1 MKSWLTGLCTAMI
14 FILGWMF
21 CFSTVHAEENN
32 VSEALLQESGAAD
45 VTDGLGWDAQR
56 ALDDLGMSAEQ
67 PERIT
72 EKFTLSAVWDM
83 LVGLVETYIAA
94 PLQLL
99 AGLIAVIV
107 FAALLSGFHG
117 AKLKSSQKLFEYV
130 CTLAA
135 VTLLTEPLCRS
146 FSTVEST
153 LRQGAEFM
161 MAFVPVFAG
170 ILAAGGTAGSA
181 VCYQTGVI
189 SLADGVMQ
197 LICRVLL
204 PLCTMSFALA
214 IVDAVN
220 PSVSVGGLLNLSR
233 KAVTWSLGLLM
244 SVFLGVLSLQ
254 NWLTGSAD
262 TAATKTTK
270 YVISNFVPVVGGAV
284 SDAYATVR
292 GSLQILRSATGVI
305 GIASL
310 CVLFLPPL
318 VQLLLYRGVV
328 GIGTAAAELFGAQR
342 LTRLLKGTQQALAI
356 AFALL
361 VCFGIMFVV
370 ATAIAV
376 TFGKGSA

>member
-1 MKSWLTGLCTAMI
+1 MKRWLIRSCAVLVLILSMFGYPSWAQA
-14 FILGWMF
+14 
-21 CFSTVHAEENN
+21 AEGS
-32 VSEALLQESGAAD
+32 VPDALLQESGAAE
-45 VTDGLGWDAQR
+45 VTDVLDWDAQR
-56 ALDDLGMSAEQ
+56 TLEELGLSAEN
-67 PERIT
+67 PEGIV

-83 LVGLVETYIAA
+83 LTELIEQHIAA

-99 AGLIAVIV
+99 AGLLAVIL
-107 FAALLSGFHG
+107 FASLLSCFHG
-117 AKLKSSQKLFEYV
+117 AKRSATEHLFEYV

-135 VTLLTEPLCRS
+135 VTILTEPLCRS
-146 FSTVEST
+146 FSAVEST
-153 LRQGAEFM
+153 LRAGAEFM

-170 ILAAGGTAGSA
+170 ILAVGGTAGSA
-181 VCYQTGVI
+181 VCYQTCVI
-189 SLADGVMQ
+189 ALADGVMQ

-220 PSVSVGGLLNLSR
+220 PSVSVSGLLGITR

-254 NWLTGSAD
+254 NWMTGSVD

-284 SDAYATVR
+284 SDAYTTVR

-328 GIGTAAAELFGAQR
+328 SIGAAVAELFGAQR
-342 LTRLLKGTQQALAI
+342 LTKLLKGTQQALAI

-376 TFGKGSA
+376 TFGKGSV